1 MDHWAKSKY
10 YIQESQLEQIDSERL
25 KIQEGQKYTSQM
37 QIKEAE
43 VAILII
49 RQFRNSKW
57 KALIDCQGHEKTGT
71 VHSLEEIWWLNAMWD
86 FGLDLG
92 TEKGHEWT
100 NWWNLNKV
108 RSLVNSSIQMPIS

>member
-71 VHSLEEIWWLNAMWD
+71 VHSLEEI